1 MEIARCILFCI
12 NALDIF
18 IDVKKRDINIVLDE
32 EKIKYIDDFVLIG
45 FIKEVKL

>member
-1 MEIARCILFCI
+1 
-12 NALDIF
+12 
-18 IDVKKRDINIVLDE
+18 VKKRDINIVLDE